1 MRGRKLIS
9 KGLNFVKLVLS
20 KYNAYTF
27 GLIAVDNKY
36 EVYEL
41 KRQCPDAKYLDV
53 EVSLYAIV
61 EDQFLTP
68 NAKIFLSSYIIL
80 KLLDC
85 CYMLFYV
92 FAGCWNQVL
101 CNI

>member
-27 GLIAVDNKY
+27 GLIAVDKKY

-61 EDQFLTP
+61 EDQFSTP
-68 NAKIFLSSYIIL
+68 NAKIFLSFYII
-80 KLLDC
+80 KVVGLLLHASLQIC
-85 CYMLFYV
+85 RLLESGFV
-92 FAGCWNQVL
+92 
-101 CNI
+101 

>member
-36 EVYEL
+36 EVYKL

-61 EDQFLTP
+61 EDQFSTP
-68 NAKIFLSSYIIL
+68 DAKIFLSSYIIKVVGLLLHAFLQICRLL
-80 KLLDC
+80 KSG
-85 CYMLFYV
+85 V
-92 FAGCWNQVL
+92 V
-101 CNI
+101 